1 MQSRATEQPL
11 RPPPRDEDGTSSTQ
25 SGRGKYA
32 QQRTDNSDWLASRL
46 NESGLNLEGIA
57 APWFKFDLVRVYEEL
72 SQRNDEQTEQ
82 ELLSQVAT
90 PPH

>member
-32 QQRTDNSDWLASRL
+32 QQRSRL

>member
-32 QQRTDNSDWLASRL
+32 QQRSRL
-46 NESGLNLEGIA
+46 NESGLNLEGTA

>member
-1 MQSRATEQPL
+1 MRTRNTGWE
-11 RPPPRDEDGTSSTQ
+11 EG
-25 SGRGKYA
+25 GKYA

-46 NESGLNLEGIA
+46 NESGLNLEGTA